1 MHQPKH
7 VLAGFVFILLLASCH
22 NFYKASTINSSG
34 NATHSID
41 SLQLLNRYFILRS
54 GGQAY
59 HMKGL
64 QLSQDRKTLRAIL
77 DTLPPQHQM
86 YLTKSRK
93 GKMQY
98 KKSNPE
104 DLAVLSEVHLY
115 APVVQASVGET
126 LILPLEQ
133 VQKIEVIE
141 HDKKRTTNSYV
152 IGAIGTTLGAFAV
165 AAIIVAATKSSCPFV
180 SANDGTGFTLQG
192 EIYGGAIYPQMAR
205 HDYLPLKMA
214 PLPDG
219 SLQLK
224 ISNELKEIQYTD
236 FANLLVVKHDPAV
249 RILTNESGALYSI
262 RSPQSPVSA
271 LLNNRKDVRPSLL
284 QEGDNAITYMDDTT
298 TADASNRIDMVYK
311 KVPGAANAKLVLTLK
326 NSYFLD
332 QLYGELAYG
341 FGRKYPKYIQ
351 KQAKKPVKDLVQWTK
366 EQQIPLV
373 VSVQTDKGWKQLTEL
388 TTIGPLANRS
398 VVVPVDMA
406 GICGDS
412 VNIRV
417 AGGFMFWEL
426 DYAGLDFSNEDAY
439 TFESLSPASAIDETG
454 KDVLAV
460 LQEEDGRY
468 LVQPRIGN
476 VATLVYKPAAPQEAA
491 KRYTFILQ
499 TKGYYQH
506 IRNFSHRPNVAFLK
520 QFKNPNAFPQ
530 YGKKRYRQV
539 EQETLR
545 LMAATPKQ

>member
-7 VLAGFVFILLLASCH
+7 YMAGVILLLVLVSCKS
-22 NFYKASTINSSG
+22 FYKASTINASRNTTS
-34 NATHSID
+34 SID
-41 SLQLLNRYFILRS
+41 SLQSLNRYFILRS

-59 HMKGL
+59 YMNGL
-64 QLSQDRKTLRAIL
+64 QLSQDRRTLTASL
-77 DTLPPQHQM
+77 DTLPSQHQM
-86 YLTKSRK
+86 YLTKSRN

-115 APVVQASVGET
+115 APVVKASVRET
-126 LILPLEQ
+126 ITLPLDQ

-152 IGAIGTTLGAFAV
+152 IGAIGATLGAFAV
-165 AAIIVAATKSSCPFV
+165 ALIIVAATKTSCPFV

-214 PLPDG
+214 PMPNG

-224 ISNELKEIQYTD
+224 ISNELKEVQYTD

-249 RILTNESGALYSI
+249 RILTNESGELYSI
-262 RSPQSPVSA
+262 RSSQSPVSA
-271 LLNNRKDVRPSLL
+271 LLNNRRDVRPSLL

-298 TADASNRIDMVYK
+298 MADASNRIDMVFTK
-311 KVPGAANAKLVLTLK
+311 EPGPSKAKLVLTLK
-326 NSYFLD
+326 NSYWLD
-332 QLYGELAYG
+332 QLYGELAHG
-341 FGRKYPKYIQ
+341 FGRKFPKYMK
-351 KQAKKPVKDLVQWTK
+351 KQSKRPVKELVQWTRN
-366 EQQIPLV
+366 QQIPLV

-406 GICGDS
+406 GIRGDS

-439 TFESLSPASAIDETG
+439 TLERLLPASAIDETG

-468 LVQPRIGN
+468 LEQPQIGN
-476 VATLVYKPAAPQEAA
+476 VATLAYKPAAPQETT
-491 KRYTFILQ
+491 KRYTYILH

-506 IRNFSHRPNVAFLK
+506 IRNFTHRPNVSFLK
-520 QFKNPNAFPQ
+520 QFKNANAFPM
-530 YGKKRYRQV
+530 YGKKRFRQV
-539 EQETLR
+539 EQESLR
-545 LMAATPKQ
+545 MMAATPKQ

>member
-1 MHQPKH
+1 MHPSKH
-7 VLAGFVFILLLASCH
+7 ALTCVILLLVLISCKS
-22 NFYKASTINSSG
+22 FYKASTINASASK
-34 NATHSID
+34 THSID
-41 SLQLLNRYFILRS
+41 SLQSLNRYFILRS
-54 GGQAY
+54 GGQAFY
-59 HMKGL
+59 MNGL
-64 QLSQDRKTLRAIL
+64 QLSQDRQTLTATL

-86 YLTKSRK
+86 YLTKSRN

-98 KKSNPE
+98 QKSNPE

-115 APVVQASVGET
+115 APVARAAVGET
-126 LILPLEQ
+126 VTLPLDQ

-152 IGAIGTTLGAFAV
+152 IGALGATLGAFAV
-165 AAIIVAATKSSCPFV
+165 AMIIVAATKSSCPFV

-214 PLPDG
+214 PLQDG

-224 ISNELKEIQYTD
+224 ISNELKEVQFTD
-236 FANLLVVKHDPAV
+236 FANLLVVKHDPSV
-249 RILTNESGALYSI
+249 RILTNESGQLYSI
-262 RSPQSPVSA
+262 RSPKSPVSA

-284 QEGDNAITYMDDTT
+284 QEGDNAIAYMDDTT
-298 TADASNRIDMVYK
+298 TADASNRIDMVFAK
-311 KVPGAANAKLVLTLK
+311 EPGASKAKLVLTLK
-326 NSYFLD
+326 NSYWLD

-341 FGRKYPKYIQ
+341 FGRQYPKYIK
-351 KQAKKPVKDLVQWTK
+351 KQSKKPVKELVQWTK
-366 EQQIPLV
+366 DQQLPLV
-373 VSVQTDKGWKQLTEL
+373 VSVQTGKGWEKRFEL

-398 VVVPVDMA
+398 VVVPVDLA
-406 GICGDS
+406 GIDGDK
-412 VNIRV
+412 VAIRV

-426 DYAGLDFSNEDAY
+426 DYAGLDFSNGDAY
-439 TFESLSPASAIDETG
+439 AIEHLSPVSATDESG
-454 KDVLAV
+454 SDVLDV
-460 LQEEDGRY
+460 LQKEDGRY
-468 LVQPRIGN
+468 LEQPQIGN
-476 VATLVYKPAAPQEAA
+476 VATLVYKPSAPQEAE
-491 KRYTFILQ
+491 KRYTYILQ

-506 IRNFSHRPNVAFLK
+506 IRHYSHRPNVSFLK

-530 YGKKRYRQV
+530 YGKQRYRQV